1 MEVYFAVASGT
12 YAEKA
17 QRLLSRYRYPFQ
29 MTKIT
34 GKEGCTYRFRV
45 SGAAESV
52 LGLLTA
58 NGIPYQRL

>member
-1 MEVYFAVASGT
+1 MENYFAVASGT

-29 MTKIT
+29 MTKTT
-34 GKEGCTYRFRV
+34 GREGCSYRFRV
-45 SGAAESV
+45 AGEAEQICS
-52 LGLLTA
+52 LLSA